1 MAFEQSTREMAK
13 AKERRRPK
21 EQGFGSE
28 GVGSRHQ
35 VEILGEIQF

>member
-1 MAFEQSTREMAK
+1 MAFEKSTREMAK
-13 AKERRRPK
+13 AKERRQE
-21 EQGFGSE
+21 EQRFGSE